1 MVNIDI
7 EEIKRKNEV
16 IDNAIVELK
25 KKYIGV
31 DEQIDEI
38 MSNVRTWYCYP
49 QLQDRPCVINLWGL
63 SGCSKTDSVRT
74 IAKLLD
80 LEEDLIYFNFADINE

>member
-49 QLQDRPCVINLWGL
+49 KLQDRPSVINLCGL
-63 SGCSKTDSVRT
+63 SG
-74 IAKLLD
+74 
-80 LEEDLIYFNFADINE
+80 

>member
-7 EEIKRKNEV
+7 EEIKRKNEI

-31 DEQIDEI
+31 
-38 MSNVRTWYCYP
+38 NNC
-49 QLQDRPCVINLWGL
+49 
-63 SGCSKTDSVRT
+63 
-74 IAKLLD
+74 
-80 LEEDLIYFNFADINE
+80 

>member
-31 DEQIDEI
+31 DEQIFE
-38 MSNVRTWYCYP
+38 
-49 QLQDRPCVINLWGL
+49 
-63 SGCSKTDSVRT
+63 KTRIVKVQQRYSP
-74 IAKLLD
+74 
-80 LEEDLIYFNFADINE
+80 LILANYNYFLRVCKHNHF

>member
-49 QLQDRPCVINLWGL
+49 HKFITQGL
-63 SGCSKTDSVRT
+63 SC
-74 IAKLLD
+74 
-80 LEEDLIYFNFADINE
+80 N